1 MNASL
6 VRPLWSDG
14 VSAFRARLRDATLE
28 HHATRSKH
36 PLLREQQPGLLRD
49 CADAMGVP
57 LNINKVRQSTEQVR
71 AAILRAVEAHISHPV
86 GMAAMDSLT
95 SEDLQ
100 RLPKDPLKR
109 EAMNFDAPGANSL
122 VEIML
127 CYRFPTNNN
136 TCALT
141 KEAMIES
148 IRRHQ
153 ARLEYER
160 NLEHNAWRNLR
171 ETK

>member
-1 MNASL
+1 M
-6 VRPLWSDG
+6 
-14 VSAFRARLRDATLE
+14 
-28 HHATRSKH
+28 
-36 PLLREQQPGLLRD
+36 LRD

-57 LNINKVRQSTEQVR
+57 LNIKKVRQSTDQVR

-95 SEDLQ
+95 LEDLQ

-109 EAMNFDAPGANSL
+109 KAMNFDAPGPNSL

-127 CYRFPTNNN
+127 CYDLPTNNN
-136 TCALT
+136 TCARK

-153 ARLEYER
+153 ARLEYKGT
-160 NLEHNAWRNLR
+160 LEQI
-171 ETK
+171 